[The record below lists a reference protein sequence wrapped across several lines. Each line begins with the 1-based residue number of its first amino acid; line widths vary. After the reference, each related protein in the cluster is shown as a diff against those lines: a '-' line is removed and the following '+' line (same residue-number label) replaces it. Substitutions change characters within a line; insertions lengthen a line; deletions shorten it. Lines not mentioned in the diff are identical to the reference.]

1 MMSPQRYGRNIVA
14 PPGNQAANRENKP
27 WPGAA
32 GTTEVRAIESDR
44 HAGVSRGHTR
54 RRKSRQVRTRGIGN
68 EPHQSAEVS
77 PRQRPE
83 RCRLPN
89 GRGK

>member
-27 WPGAA
+27 RPGAV

-44 HAGVSRGHTR
+44 HAGVSRGHSS
-54 RRKSRQVRTRGIGN
+54 RRKRALTVAGRPHPDEGLNGATCRMAGVNERG
-68 EPHQSAEVS
+68 
-77 PRQRPE
+77 
-83 RCRLPN
+83 
-89 GRGK
+89 